1 MPVPVPVPSAFF
13 AVAAP
18 SAESL
23 RVAEPAGPVLAVPA
37 VAAAAVLPKR
47 PLAVDPN
54 AGHSARLRPRA
65 AAPKPVAEDDVPPW
79 LDAAPAEQDEGASMR
94 SGDVS
99 DGDEAEAAAEYFTS
113 PDGGPHGVNAAEGRA
128 YASTAGTDV
137 ALRPTALGERWAE
150 QVQALGLTALTRE
163 LAMRAECVGV
173 EEQGDTLL
181 WRLRVERESLRQ
193 PALKDKLQ
201 AALNDALQR
210 AVLIELEAGVAH
222 DSPGLRAAAQVQAR
236 QRSVEQIVIKDPLA
250 QVLLA
255 QFKTARIVA
264 GSIKSH

>member
-1 MPVPVPVPSAFF
+1 VPK
-13 AVAAP
+13 
-18 SAESL
+18 
-23 RVAEPAGPVLAVPA
+23 VLV
-37 VAAAAVLPKR
+37 
-47 PLAVDPN
+47 
-54 AGHSARLRPRA
+54 
-65 AAPKPVAEDDVPPW
+65 EDDVPPW
-79 LDAAPAEQDEGASMR
+79 LDAAPPEQDEGASMR
-94 SGDVS
+94 SGEAS
-99 DGDEAEAAAEYFTS
+99 DGYEAEAAAEDFTM
-113 PDGGPHGVNAAEGRA
+113 PDGGPNGASAAESRA

-137 ALRPTALGERWAE
+137 ALQPTALGERWAE

-201 AALNDALQR
+201 AALSDALQR
-210 AVLIELEAGVAH
+210 AVSIDLEAGVAH

>member
-1 MPVPVPVPSAFF
+1 
-13 AVAAP
+13 
-18 SAESL
+18 
-23 RVAEPAGPVLAVPA
+23 
-37 VAAAAVLPKR
+37 
-47 PLAVDPN
+47 
-54 AGHSARLRPRA
+54 
-65 AAPKPVAEDDVPPW
+65 
-79 LDAAPAEQDEGASMR
+79 MR
-94 SGDVS
+94 SGDAS
-99 DGDEAEAAAEYFTS
+99 DGYEAEAAAEDFTS
-113 PDGGPHGVNAAEGRA
+113 PDGGPHGASAAESRA
-128 YASTAGTDV
+128 YTSTAGTDV
-137 ALRPTALGERWAE
+137 ALQPTALGERWAE

-201 AALNDALQR
+201 AALSDTLQR

>member
-1 MPVPVPVPSAFF
+1 PS
-13 AVAAP
+13 
-18 SAESL
+18 
-23 RVAEPAGPVLAVPA
+23 
-37 VAAAAVLPKR
+37 
-47 PLAVDPN
+47 

-79 LDAAPAEQDEGASMR
+79 LDAAPAEQDGGASASMR
-94 SGDVS
+94 SGDAS
-99 DGDEAEAAAEYFTS
+99 DGYEAEAAAEDFTS
-113 PDGGPHGVNAAEGRA
+113 PDGGPHGANAAESRA

-137 ALRPTALGERWAE
+137 ALQPTALGERWAE

-201 AALNDALQR
+201 AALIDALQR

-236 QRSVEQIVIKDPLA
+236 QRSIEQIVIKDPLA

>member
-1 MPVPVPVPSAFF
+1 
-13 AVAAP
+13 
-18 SAESL
+18 
-23 RVAEPAGPVLAVPA
+23 
-37 VAAAAVLPKR
+37 
-47 PLAVDPN
+47 
-54 AGHSARLRPRA
+54 
-65 AAPKPVAEDDVPPW
+65 
-79 LDAAPAEQDEGASMR
+79 MR
-94 SGDVS
+94 SG
-99 DGDEAEAAAEYFTS
+99 EAADGYDPEEAAEHFTS
-113 PDGGPHGVNAAEGRA
+113 PDGGPNGASAAESRA
-128 YASTAGTDV
+128 YTSTAGTDV
-137 ALRPTALGERWAE
+137 ALQPTALGERWAE

-163 LAMRAECVGV
+163 LAMRAECVGI
-173 EEQGDTLL
+173 EEQGDTLR

-201 AALNDALQR
+201 AALNEALQR

-222 DSPGLRAAAQVQAR
+222 DSPGLRAAAKVQAR